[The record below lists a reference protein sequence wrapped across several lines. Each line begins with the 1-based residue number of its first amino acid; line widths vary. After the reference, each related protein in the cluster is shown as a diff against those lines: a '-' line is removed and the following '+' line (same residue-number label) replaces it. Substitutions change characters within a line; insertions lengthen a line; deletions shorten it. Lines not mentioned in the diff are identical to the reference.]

1 MLSFTSSS
9 VRRHITKCG
18 AAVLRWLPAELAHE
32 LTIAALRSE
41 FGLALLPGSHIAE
54 AVSDQLRVSVSGLG
68 ELPHPI
74 GLAAGLDKNGVA
86 ISAWEQMGFA
96 AVEVG
101 TVTPLPQD
109 GNPKPRLFRLPERQA
124 IINRMGFN
132 NLGVPALIEQ
142 LGRPGALNC
151 KIPIGINFGKNKLTP
166 PEKALND
173 YESGFCAIAARR
185 AMRSAGEYYVINISS
200 PNTPGLRDLARPEFI
215 QQLSAMAGNFRGK
228 TWIKLDPDMER
239 VLFQQNIE
247 EIAKSGFGGV
257 ILSNTH
263 RVEWPEAGGLS
274 GHGLLS
280 HANRSLEQ
288 AWQVH
293 RGQLPMIGC
302 GGILDG
308 ADILGKIARGA
319 SAVQIYTALIYRG
332 PWVVM
337 ELLQELDA
345 EMKLLGFKSLAEA
358 RGSHYL
364 A

>member
-1 MLSFTSSS
+1 MPFHKSMS
-9 VRRHITKCG
+9 VRHQITKFG
-18 AAVLRWLPAELAHE
+18 AAGLRLLPAERAHD
-32 LTIAALRSE
+32 LTIAALRSGV
-41 FGLALLPGSHIAE
+41 GLSLLPGSEVVGSA
-54 AVSDQLRVSVSGLG
+54 ADQLRVHVPGIG
-68 ELPHPI
+68 ELPHPV

-86 ISAWEQMGFA
+86 IDAWQRMGFA

-101 TVTPLPQD
+101 TVTPLPQA
-109 GNPKPRLFRLPERQA
+109 GNPKPRLFRYPERRG

-132 NLGVPALIEQ
+132 NHGIGALLEQ
-142 LGRPGALNC
+142 LGSAKATSLR
-151 KIPIGINFGKNKLTP
+151 IPLGINLGKNKVTP
-166 PEKALND
+166 PENALTD
-173 YESGFCAIAARR
+173 YETGFR
-185 AMRSAGEYYVINISS
+185 AVTERKGPRGEGEYYVINISS
-200 PNTPGLRDLARPEFI
+200 PNTPGLRDLARPEFLLR
-215 QQLSAMAGNFRGK
+215 LSDMAGALRNK

-239 VLFQQNIE
+239 GLFQANIE
-247 EIAKSGFGGV
+247 AIAKAGFGGV

-280 HANRSLEQ
+280 HANRSLEW

-308 ADILGKIARGA
+308 ADILGKILRGA

-332 PWVVM
+332 PWVVV
-337 ELLQELDA
+337 ELLQELNA
-345 EMKLLGFKSLAEA
+345 EMAVLGFKSLAEA